1 MSDVLSEDQIAAL
14 FAAADDGRLPEPGAS
29 AARARAEQ
37 AARVHTIDFTRPS
50 KFTKDQE
57 RQLRRAH
64 ETFCRTAGSR
74 LSSELRTPL
83 DLEVIGHKQLTWT
96 SAIAEVPPGSAV
108 AVARMS
114 PTDGQLLIAV
124 DRPFLLALIER
135 QLGGEVEPLPPDR
148 RMTDIDVALSKQLL
162 RRMLEQL
169 SIVWDDMAG
178 IQLVLHDFDPEPVG
192 IQLAPLSEPTWLLTI
207 EARLGSSS
215 FLITV
220 LLPYRSIERIEDRLP
235 SVAPDGADDGDPI
248 AARQVQAAIGEA
260 EIELRAEVAA
270 VELPAEQVLAL
281 KVGDVLRLPSDSGSI
296 TVYAGD
302 VPVHRAKPGRS
313 GRRRAI
319 QVLGRP
325 LGGAHA

>member
-14 FAAADDGRLPEPGAS
+14 FAAADDGRLPEAGAS
-29 AARARAEQ
+29 ARARAEKGV
-37 AARVHTIDFTRPS
+37 RVHTIDFTRPS

-96 SAIAEVPPGSAV
+96 SAIAEVPPGSSV
-108 AVARMS
+108 AVARME
-114 PTDGQLLIAV
+114 PHGGQLLIAV

-135 QLGGEVEPLPPDR
+135 QLGGDVEPLPPDR
-148 RMTDIDVALSKQLL
+148 RMTDIDVALAKQLL
-162 RRMLEQL
+162 RRLVEQL
-169 SIVWDDMAG
+169 TIVWEDLAG
-178 IQLVLHDFDPEPVG
+178 VELVLDDFDPEPTGV
-192 IQLAPLSEPTWLLTI
+192 QLAPLSEPTWLLTI